1 LITWPD
7 IRAHYERQFRA
18 EKVARN
24 RTQQEVAENG
34 GLSRNNAISK
44 LLSNHRRGPSVD
56 TFVRA
61 VQGLGISLS
70 EFFASLERGE
80 DSARRARSEP
90 QQSADVKHALEIV
103 RAILDALES
112 QARPRR
118 K

>member
-24 RTQQEVAENG
+24 LTQQEVAENG

-44 LLSNHRRGPSVD
+44 LLSNHKLGPSVD

-70 EFFASLERGE
+70 EFFASLEGGE
-80 DSARRARSEP
+80 EPARRTRAD
-90 QQSADVKHALEIV
+90 QQRSADVQQALEVV
-103 RAILDALES
+103 RAILNALES
-112 QARPRR
+112 QSRHRR